1 VNVTVQFDADMIT
14 AQSIVNLLDRAG
26 KQVGIG
32 AGRPFSK
39 KSVGQGWGTFSVDQ
53 QAEEEKTA

>member
-1 VNVTVQFDADMIT
+1 
-14 AQSIVNLLDRAG
+14 VNLLDRAG
-26 KQVGIG
+26 QQVGIG